1 MTLKNSGP
9 NKIRLFIDQKEI
21 DCDANSTILESTLAA
36 NINHTHAC
44 GGRAKCSTCR
54 VSIIEG
60 LEHCTPRT
68 DAEKLLADTLNFPAE
83 IRLACQTKITG
94 DIAIRRMVSDKLDM
108 VMISEQFSKDSNTAI
123 GSLQKL
129 TIVFT
134 DIENY
139 TSLAEKFPPYDIVHV
154 LNRYYRIMNEIIVEN
169 NGIISD
175 VAGDGILSV
184 FGISQV
190 NNNSVLDAIKA
201 IEGMNKRLT
210 LFNEY
215 LEENFNIRF
224 GIRAGVHYGSVIVGP
239 FDTGDMKK
247 TSVIGDNV
255 NYASRIE
262 TANKEFSTNLLVSEE
277 AYREIMDTYPDYNLY
292 ETSLKGK
299 TGRYKLYE
307 IKY

>member
-1 MTLKNSGP
+1 
-9 NKIRLFIDQKEI
+9 
-21 DCDANSTILESTLAA
+21 
-36 NINHTHAC
+36 
-44 GGRAKCSTCR
+44 
-54 VSIIEG
+54 
-60 LEHCTPRT
+60 
-68 DAEKLLADTLNFPAE
+68 
-83 IRLACQTKITG
+83 
-94 DIAIRRMVSDKLDM
+94 
-108 VMISEQFSKDSNTAI
+108 MISEQFSKDSNTAI

-154 LNRYYRIMNEIIVEN
+154 LNRYYRIMNEIILEN

-190 NNNSVLDAIKA
+190 DNNSVLDAINA
-201 IEGMNKRLT
+201 IDGMNKRLT

-224 GIRAGVHYGSVIVGP
+224 GIRAGVHFGNVIVGP

-262 TANKEFSTNLLVSEE
+262 TANKEFSTKLLVSEE

-292 ETSLKGK
+292 ETRLKGK

-307 IKY
+307 LKY